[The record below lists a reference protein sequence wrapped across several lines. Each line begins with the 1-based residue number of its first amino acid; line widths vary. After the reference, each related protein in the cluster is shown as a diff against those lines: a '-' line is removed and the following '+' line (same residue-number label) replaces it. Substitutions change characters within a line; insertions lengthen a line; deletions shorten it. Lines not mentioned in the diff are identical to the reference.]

1 MHESLQLSF
10 QLSPLFAPLSP
21 HFVKSVSTV
30 DSAMYNL
37 LYRVER
43 RGPEYWAVLER
54 VEETMPPRTPQMGT
68 FTDQDRLPMPD
79 MYEEVEQ
86 RRLEW
91 ADVNSKRI
99 DNAN

>member
-10 QLSPLFAPLSP
+10 QLSPLFAPLAP
-21 HFVKSVSTV
+21 HFVKSASTV
-30 DSAMYNL
+30 DGAMYNL

-54 VEETMPPRTPQMGT
+54 VEEIMPPHTPQTST

-79 MYEEVEQ
+79 MSEEVEQ

-91 ADVNSKRI
+91 ADVNSK
-99 DNAN
+99 